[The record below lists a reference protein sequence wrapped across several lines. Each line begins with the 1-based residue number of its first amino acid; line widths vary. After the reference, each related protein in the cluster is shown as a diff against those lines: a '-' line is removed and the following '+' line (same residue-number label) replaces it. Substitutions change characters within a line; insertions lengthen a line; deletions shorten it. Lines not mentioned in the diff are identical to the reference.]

1 MALTIKVIHYKEEPL
16 DPPRTATFDQKG
28 GTVGR
33 SADNH
38 IVLADDEKVVSGIH
52 ATIEYQNG
60 CYYYV
65 DNSLNGTHFTNRNQL
80 VRHKKI
86 QLHDQDKLRI
96 GDYNLLINI
105 TKEDSEILNAI
116 DPSLKSSLPKQS
128 FPQKDSSLSFFD
140 QDNGKKHIG
149 SKKADVIENDKF
161 FDSSD
166 SFFDSSEKE
175 AFTGYPKSISSK
187 NNEYNVAT
195 NDGFIPPVPKEP
207 SKGNSDFPED
217 LTLEDFFGNEA
228 QSAKTTSDAGG
239 DKASVSQ
246 SSNKS
251 ILRHLDKPA
260 SNKKNPK
267 KGITSSG
274 VWNKKAED
282 RSLSSSNK
290 RILRHLDKS
299 VSNKKNPKKGITS
312 SGVSNKKAEGT
323 SSSSSNKSILRHLD
337 KSASNK
343 KNPKKENA
351 SPDGY
356 NRRANAASAS
366 IHHSSAQKGMTSE
379 EKSNARS
386 MRPSSSGRASI
397 PTQPSSSRP
406 SFRSTSTSD
415 RWLQNFFKAAGMEN
429 VDNLQENDISELMHT
444 LGMILRESINGL
456 MTILRGR
463 SELKSQLRVV
473 MTTFKATE
481 NNPLKFSPSAETVLK
496 TFLIDRNP
504 GFLDAV
510 EAIREGFEDIK
521 NHELAVN
528 AGVQVSLL
536 HTLKRFDPDQFE
548 KKLEERFV
556 INKKARCWKEYR
568 QAYRQLIEEA
578 LDDFFGKEFVRA
590 YEEQM
595 NKLRPVR
602 KG

>member
-1 MALTIKVIHYKEEPL
+1 L
-16 DPPRTATFDQKG
+16 
-28 GTVGR
+28 
-33 SADNH
+33 
-38 IVLADDEKVVSGIH
+38 
-52 ATIEYQNG
+52 
-60 CYYYV
+60 
-65 DNSLNGTHFTNRNQL
+65 
-80 VRHKKI
+80 
-86 QLHDQDKLRI
+86 DKL
-96 GDYNLLINI
+96 
-105 TKEDSEILNAI
+105 A
-116 DPSLKSSLPKQS
+116 
-128 FPQKDSSLSFFD
+128 
-140 QDNGKKHIG
+140 
-149 SKKADVIENDKF
+149 
-161 FDSSD
+161 
-166 SFFDSSEKE
+166 
-175 AFTGYPKSISSK
+175 
-187 NNEYNVAT
+187 
-195 NDGFIPPVPKEP
+195 
-207 SKGNSDFPED
+207 
-217 LTLEDFFGNEA
+217 
-228 QSAKTTSDAGG
+228 
-239 DKASVSQ
+239 
-246 SSNKS
+246 
-251 ILRHLDKPA
+251 
-260 SNKKNPK
+260 
-267 KGITSSG
+267 
-274 VWNKKAED
+274 
-282 RSLSSSNK
+282 
-290 RILRHLDKS
+290 
-299 VSNKKNPKKGITS
+299 SNKKNPKKGITS